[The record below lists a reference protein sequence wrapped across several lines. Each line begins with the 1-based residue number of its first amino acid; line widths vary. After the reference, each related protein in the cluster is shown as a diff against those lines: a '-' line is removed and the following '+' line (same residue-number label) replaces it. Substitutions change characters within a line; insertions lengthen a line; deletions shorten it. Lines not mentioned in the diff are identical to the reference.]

1 MQNLEKLAIDAD
13 LLSLDPSIQ
22 NALDVLVGDYQNH
35 ARLNDLGKFLVH
47 KGLTKRLDT
56 RLSMEMMSKN
66 IRPFNQ
72 DGPIFITGLP
82 RSGTS
87 FLFDLLHAHSY
98 LRSPFTW
105 EIFQANSVA
114 KNKIQILVKK
124 IRTQIELFS
133 INRLVPQLANIHPMH
148 QSYPEEC
155 QLITA
160 YDLKSISFAYSAN
173 LPNYL
178 KFISDSSFK
187 SSFRVHQIFLN
198 ALSTEEDEIMWLL
211 KDPCHI
217 EHIEEIRNCYPKARF
232 IFIHR
237 NPKFC
242 MPSIS
247 NLAYN
252 LRLGYSDHVDPLLVG
267 EQMLSYWQ
275 QASEKLLTS
284 RELIPEDRVIDIKFN
299 ELIDEPIKSVHSIF
313 EKFPIKVDEGFEKK
327 IAARIKSKKSKEGH
341 SYSYKDFFRASG
353 EVETR
358 FKNYISY
365 FDL

>member
-1 MQNLEKLAIDAD
+1 LQNLEKLAIDAD
-13 LLSLDPSIQ
+13 LLTIDPSIQ
-22 NALDVLVGDYQNH
+22 STLDILISDYQNH
-35 ARLNDLGKFLVH
+35 SRLNDLGKFLVH
-47 KGLTKRLDT
+47 KGLSKRLGI

-66 IRPFNQ
+66 IPPFNQ

-105 EIFQANSVA
+105 EIFQANSIA
-114 KNKIQILVKK
+114 KNKLQILIKK
-124 IRTQIELFS
+124 IRTQIELIS
-133 INRLVPQLANIHPMH
+133 INRLVPQLAKIHPMH

-160 YDLKSISFAYSAN
+160 YDLKSISFVYSAN

-178 KFISDSSFK
+178 KFISGSSFE
-187 SSFRVHQIFLN
+187 SSFRVHKNFLN
-198 ALSTEEDEIMWLL
+198 ALSTKEDEIMWLL

-217 EHIEEIRNCYPKARF
+217 DHIEEILNSYPKARF

-237 NPKFC
+237 NPKFS

-267 EQMLSYWQ
+267 KQMLSYWQ
-275 QASEKLLTS
+275 QASEKLLNS
-284 RELIPEDRVIDIKFN
+284 RELIPEDQMIDIKFDQ
-299 ELIDEPIKSVHSIF
+299 LIDDPIKTVHCIF
-313 EKFPIKVDEGFEKK
+313 EKLSIKEDERLEEKMATRIESKKLKVD
-327 IAARIKSKKSKEGH
+327 H
-341 SYSYKDFFRASG
+341 SYSYKSFFKTSG
-353 EVETR
+353 EVENR
-358 FKNYISY
+358 FENYISH

>member
-13 LLSLDPSIQ
+13 LLTIDPSIQ
-22 NALDVLVGDYQNH
+22 SRLDILISDYQNH
-35 ARLNDLGKFLVH
+35 SRLNDLGKFLVH
-47 KGLTKRLDT
+47 KGLSKRLGI

-66 IRPFNQ
+66 IPPFDQ

-105 EIFQANSVA
+105 EIFQANSIA
-114 KNKIQILVKK
+114 KNKLQILIKK
-124 IRTQIELFS
+124 IRTQIELIS
-133 INRLVPQLANIHPMH
+133 INRLVPQLAKIHPMH
-148 QSYPEEC
+148 ESYPEEC

-160 YDLKSISFAYSAN
+160 YDLKSISFVYSAN

-178 KFISDSSFK
+178 KFISDSSFE
-187 SSFRVHQIFLN
+187 SSFRVHKNFLN

-217 EHIEEIRNCYPKARF
+217 GHIEEILNSYPKARF

-237 NPKFC
+237 NPKFSI
-242 MPSIS
+242 PSIS

-267 EQMLSYWQ
+267 KQMLSYWQ
-275 QASEKLLTS
+275 EASEKLLNS
-284 RELIPEDRVIDIKFN
+284 RELIPEEQVVDIKFDQ
-299 ELIDEPIKSVHSIF
+299 LIDDPVKTVHCIF
-313 EKFPIKVDEGFEKK
+313 EKFSIKEDEGLEKK
-327 IAARIKSKKSKEGH
+327 MATRIEGKKLKAGH
-341 SYSYKDFFRASG
+341 SYSYKSFFKTSG
-353 EVETR
+353 EVENR
-358 FKNYISY
+358 FENYISH

>member
-1 MQNLEKLAIDAD
+1 LQNLEKLAIDAD
-13 LLSLDPSIQ
+13 LLTIDPSIQ
-22 NALDVLVGDYQNH
+22 SRLDILISDYQNH
-35 ARLNDLGKFLVH
+35 SRLNDLGKFLVH
-47 KGLTKRLDT
+47 KGLSKRLGI

-66 IRPFNQ
+66 IPPFDQ

-105 EIFQANSVA
+105 EIFQANSIA
-114 KNKIQILVKK
+114 KNKLQILIKK
-124 IRTQIELFS
+124 IRTQIELIS
-133 INRLVPQLANIHPMH
+133 INRLVPQLAKIHPMH

-160 YDLKSISFAYSAN
+160 YDLKSISFVYSAN

-178 KFISDSSFK
+178 KFISGSSFE
-187 SSFRVHQIFLN
+187 SSFRVHKNFLN
-198 ALSTEEDEIMWLL
+198 ALSTKEDEIMWLL

-217 EHIEEIRNCYPKARF
+217 DHIEEILNSYPKARF

-237 NPKFC
+237 NPKFS

-267 EQMLSYWQ
+267 KQMLSYWQ
-275 QASEKLLTS
+275 QASEKLLNS
-284 RELIPEDRVIDIKFN
+284 RELIPEDQMIDIKFDQ
-299 ELIDEPIKSVHSIF
+299 LIDDPIKTVHCIF
-313 EKFPIKVDEGFEKK
+313 EKLSIKEDERLEEKMATRIESKKLKVD
-327 IAARIKSKKSKEGH
+327 H
-341 SYSYKDFFRASG
+341 SYSYKSFFKTSG
-353 EVETR
+353 EVENR
-358 FKNYISY
+358 FENYISH

>member
-13 LLSLDPSIQ
+13 LLTIDPSIQ
-22 NALDVLVGDYQNH
+22 SRLDILISDYQNH
-35 ARLNDLGKFLVH
+35 SRLNDLGKFLVH
-47 KGLTKRLDT
+47 KGLSKRLGI

-66 IRPFNQ
+66 IPPFDQ

-105 EIFQANSVA
+105 EIFQANSIA
-114 KNKIQILVKK
+114 KNKLQILIKK
-124 IRTQIELFS
+124 IRTQIELIS
-133 INRLVPQLANIHPMH
+133 INRLVPQLAKIHPMH

-160 YDLKSISFAYSAN
+160 YDLKSISFVYSAN

-178 KFISDSSFK
+178 KFISGSSFE
-187 SSFRVHQIFLN
+187 SSFRVHKNFLN
-198 ALSTEEDEIMWLL
+198 ALSTKEDEIMWLL

-217 EHIEEIRNCYPKARF
+217 DHIEEILNSYPKARF

-237 NPKFC
+237 NPKFS

-267 EQMLSYWQ
+267 KQMLSYWQ
-275 QASEKLLTS
+275 QASEKLLNS
-284 RELIPEDRVIDIKFN
+284 RELIPEDQMIDIKFDQ
-299 ELIDEPIKSVHSIF
+299 LIDDPIKTVHCIF
-313 EKFPIKVDEGFEKK
+313 EKLSIKEDERLEEKMATRIESKKLKVD
-327 IAARIKSKKSKEGH
+327 H
-341 SYSYKDFFRASG
+341 SYSYKSFFKTSG
-353 EVETR
+353 EVENR
-358 FKNYISY
+358 FENYISH

>member
-13 LLSLDPSIQ
+13 LLTIDPSIQ
-22 NALDVLVGDYQNH
+22 STLDILISDYQNH
-35 ARLNDLGKFLVH
+35 SRLNDLGKFLVH
-47 KGLTKRLDT
+47 KGLSKRLGI

-66 IRPFNQ
+66 IPPFNQ

-105 EIFQANSVA
+105 EIFQANSIA
-114 KNKIQILVKK
+114 KNKLQILIKK
-124 IRTQIELFS
+124 IRTQIELIS
-133 INRLVPQLANIHPMH
+133 INRLVPQLAKIHPMH

-160 YDLKSISFAYSAN
+160 YDLKSISFVYSAN

-178 KFISDSSFK
+178 KFISGSSFE
-187 SSFRVHQIFLN
+187 SSFRVHKNFLN
-198 ALSTEEDEIMWLL
+198 ALSTKEDEIMWLL

-217 EHIEEIRNCYPKARF
+217 DHIEEILNSYPKARF

-237 NPKFC
+237 NPKFS

-267 EQMLSYWQ
+267 KQMLSYWQ
-275 QASEKLLTS
+275 QASEKLLNS
-284 RELIPEDRVIDIKFN
+284 RELIPEDQMIDIKFDQ
-299 ELIDEPIKSVHSIF
+299 LIDDPIKTVHCIF
-313 EKFPIKVDEGFEKK
+313 EKLSIKEDERLEEKMATRIESKKLKVD
-327 IAARIKSKKSKEGH
+327 H
-341 SYSYKDFFRASG
+341 SYSYKSFFKTSG
-353 EVETR
+353 EVENR
-358 FKNYISY
+358 FENYISH

>member
-13 LLSLDPSIQ
+13 LLTIDPSIQ
-22 NALDVLVGDYQNH
+22 SRLDILISDYQNH
-35 ARLNDLGKFLVH
+35 SRLNDLGKFLVH
-47 KGLTKRLDT
+47 KGLSKRLGI

-66 IRPFNQ
+66 IPPFDQ

-105 EIFQANSVA
+105 EIFQANSIA
-114 KNKIQILVKK
+114 KNKLQILIKK
-124 IRTQIELFS
+124 IRTQIELIS
-133 INRLVPQLANIHPMH
+133 INRLVPQLAKIHPMH

-160 YDLKSISFAYSAN
+160 YDLKSISFVYSAN

-178 KFISDSSFK
+178 KFISGSSFE
-187 SSFRVHQIFLN
+187 SSFRVHKNFLN
-198 ALSTEEDEIMWLL
+198 ALSTKEDEIMWLL

-217 EHIEEIRNCYPKARF
+217 DHIEEILNSYPKARF

-237 NPKFC
+237 NPKFS

-267 EQMLSYWQ
+267 KQMLSYWQ
-275 QASEKLLTS
+275 QASEKLLNS
-284 RELIPEDRVIDIKFN
+284 RELIPEDQMIDIKFDQ
-299 ELIDEPIKSVHSIF
+299 LIDDPVKTVHCIF
-313 EKFPIKVDEGFEKK
+313 EKLSIKEDERLEEKMATRIESKKLKVD
-327 IAARIKSKKSKEGH
+327 H
-341 SYSYKDFFRASG
+341 SYSYKSFFKTSG
-353 EVETR
+353 EVENR
-358 FKNYISY
+358 FENYISH

>member
-13 LLSLDPSIQ
+13 LLSIDPSIQ

-47 KGLTKRLDT
+47 KGLTKRLNT

-87 FLFDLLHAHSY
+87 FLFDLLHFHSY

-133 INRLVPQLANIHPMH
+133 INRLVPQLAEIHPMH

-160 YDLKSISFAYSAN
+160 YDLKSISFVYSAN

-178 KFISDSSFK
+178 KLISGSSFE
-187 SSFRVHQIFLN
+187 SSFRVHKNFLN
-198 ALSTEEDEIMWLL
+198 ALSTKEDEIMWLL

-217 EHIEEIRNCYPKARF
+217 DHIEEILNSYPKARF

-237 NPKFC
+237 NPKFS

-267 EQMLSYWQ
+267 KQMLSYWQ
-275 QASEKLLTS
+275 QASEKLLNS
-284 RELIPEDRVIDIKFN
+284 RELIPEDQMIDIKFDQ
-299 ELIDEPIKSVHSIF
+299 LIDDPIKTVHCIF
-313 EKFPIKVDEGFEKK
+313 EKLSIKEDERLEEKMATRIESKKLKVD
-327 IAARIKSKKSKEGH
+327 H
-341 SYSYKDFFRASG
+341 SYSYKSFFKTSG
-353 EVETR
+353 EVENR
-358 FKNYISY
+358 FENYISH

>member
-13 LLSLDPSIQ
+13 LLTIDPSIQ
-22 NALDVLVGDYQNH
+22 SRLDILISDYQNH
-35 ARLNDLGKFLVH
+35 SRLNDLGKFLVH
-47 KGLTKRLDT
+47 KGLSKRLGI

-66 IRPFNQ
+66 IPPFDQ

-105 EIFQANSVA
+105 EIFQANSIA
-114 KNKIQILVKK
+114 KNKLQILIKK
-124 IRTQIELFS
+124 IRTQIELIS
-133 INRLVPQLANIHPMH
+133 INRLVPQLAKIHPMH

-160 YDLKSISFAYSAN
+160 YDLKSISFVYSAN

-178 KFISDSSFK
+178 KFISGSSFE
-187 SSFRVHQIFLN
+187 SSFRVHKNFLN
-198 ALSTEEDEIMWLL
+198 ALSTKEDEIMWLL

-217 EHIEEIRNCYPKARF
+217 DHIEEILNSYPKARF

-237 NPKFC
+237 NPKFS

-267 EQMLSYWQ
+267 KQMLSYWQ
-275 QASEKLLTS
+275 QASEKLLNS
-284 RELIPEDRVIDIKFN
+284 RELIPEDQMIDIKFDQ
-299 ELIDEPIKSVHSIF
+299 LIDDPIKTVHCIF
-313 EKFPIKVDEGFEKK
+313 EKLSIKEDERLEEKM
-327 IAARIKSKKSKEGH
+327 ATRIESKKLKADH
-341 SYSYKDFFRASG
+341 SYSYKSFFKTSG
-353 EVETR
+353 EVENR
-358 FKNYISY
+358 FENYISH

>member
-13 LLSLDPSIQ
+13 LLTIDPSIQ
-22 NALDVLVGDYQNH
+22 STLDILISDYQNH
-35 ARLNDLGKFLVH
+35 SRLNDLGKFLVH
-47 KGLTKRLDT
+47 KGLSKRLGI

-66 IRPFNQ
+66 IPPFDQ

-105 EIFQANSVA
+105 EIFQANSIA
-114 KNKIQILVKK
+114 KNKLQILIKK
-124 IRTQIELFS
+124 IRTQIELIS
-133 INRLVPQLANIHPMH
+133 INRLVPQLAKIHPMH

-160 YDLKSISFAYSAN
+160 YDLKSISFVYSAN

-178 KFISDSSFK
+178 KLISGSSFE
-187 SSFRVHQIFLN
+187 SSFRVHKNFLN
-198 ALSTEEDEIMWLL
+198 ALSTKEDEIMWLL

-217 EHIEEIRNCYPKARF
+217 DHIEEILNSYPKAQF

-237 NPKFC
+237 NPKFS

-267 EQMLSYWQ
+267 KQMLSYWQ
-275 QASEKLLTS
+275 QASEKLLNS
-284 RELIPEDRVIDIKFN
+284 RELIPEDQMIDIKFDQ
-299 ELIDEPIKSVHSIF
+299 LIDDPIKTVHCIF
-313 EKFPIKVDEGFEKK
+313 EKLSIKEDERLEEKMATRIESKELKVD
-327 IAARIKSKKSKEGH
+327 H
-341 SYSYKDFFRASG
+341 SYSYKSFFKTSG
-353 EVETR
+353 EVENR
-358 FKNYISY
+358 FENYISH

>member
-13 LLSLDPSIQ
+13 LLTIDPSIQ
-22 NALDVLVGDYQNH
+22 SRLDILISDYQNH
-35 ARLNDLGKFLVH
+35 SRLNDLGKFLVH
-47 KGLTKRLDT
+47 KGLSKRLGI

-66 IRPFNQ
+66 IPPFDQ

-105 EIFQANSVA
+105 EIFQANSIA
-114 KNKIQILVKK
+114 KNKLQILIKK
-124 IRTQIELFS
+124 IRTQIELIS
-133 INRLVPQLANIHPMH
+133 INRLVPQLAKIHPMH

-160 YDLKSISFAYSAN
+160 YDLKSISFVYSAN

-178 KFISDSSFK
+178 KFISGSSFE
-187 SSFRVHQIFLN
+187 SSFRVHKNFLN
-198 ALSTEEDEIMWLL
+198 ALSTKEDEIMWLL

-217 EHIEEIRNCYPKARF
+217 GHIEEILNSYPKARF

-237 NPKFC
+237 NPKFSI
-242 MPSIS
+242 PSIS

-267 EQMLSYWQ
+267 KQMLSYWQ
-275 QASEKLLTS
+275 QASEKLLNS
-284 RELIPEDRVIDIKFN
+284 RELIPEDQMIDIKFDQ
-299 ELIDEPIKSVHSIF
+299 LIDDPIKTVHCIF
-313 EKFPIKVDEGFEKK
+313 EKLSIKEDERLEEKMATRIESKKLKVD
-327 IAARIKSKKSKEGH
+327 H
-341 SYSYKDFFRASG
+341 SYSYKSFFKTSG
-353 EVETR
+353 EVENR
-358 FKNYISY
+358 FENYISH

>member
-1 MQNLEKLAIDAD
+1 
-13 LLSLDPSIQ
+13 
-22 NALDVLVGDYQNH
+22 
-35 ARLNDLGKFLVH
+35 
-47 KGLTKRLDT
+47 
-56 RLSMEMMSKN
+56 
-66 IRPFNQ
+66 
-72 DGPIFITGLP
+72 
-82 RSGTS
+82 
-87 FLFDLLHAHSY
+87 
-98 LRSPFTW
+98 
-105 EIFQANSVA
+105 
-114 KNKIQILVKK
+114 
-124 IRTQIELFS
+124 
-133 INRLVPQLANIHPMH
+133 
-148 QSYPEEC
+148 
-155 QLITA
+155 
-160 YDLKSISFAYSAN
+160 
-173 LPNYL
+173 
-178 KFISDSSFK
+178 
-187 SSFRVHQIFLN
+187 
-198 ALSTEEDEIMWLL
+198 MWLL
-211 KDPCHI
+211 KDPCHKQ
-217 EHIEEIRNCYPKARF
+217 HIEEIRYCYPKARF

-275 QASEKLLTS
+275 QASEKLLNS
-284 RELIPEDRVIDIKFN
+284 RELIPQDRVIDIKFD

-327 IAARIKSKKSKEGH
+327 IVAQAKSKKSKEGH

>member
-13 LLSLDPSIQ
+13 LLTIDPSIQ
-22 NALDVLVGDYQNH
+22 STLDILISDYQNH
-35 ARLNDLGKFLVH
+35 SRLNDLGKFLVH
-47 KGLTKRLDT
+47 KGLSKRLGI

-66 IRPFNQ
+66 IPPFNQ

-105 EIFQANSVA
+105 EIFQANSIA
-114 KNKIQILVKK
+114 KNKLQILIKK
-124 IRTQIELFS
+124 IRTQIELIS
-133 INRLVPQLANIHPMH
+133 INRLVPQLAKIHPMH

-160 YDLKSISFAYSAN
+160 YDLKSISFVYSAN

-178 KFISDSSFK
+178 KFISGSSFE
-187 SSFRVHQIFLN
+187 SSFRVHKNFLN
-198 ALSTEEDEIMWLL
+198 ALSTKEDEIMWLL

-217 EHIEEIRNCYPKARF
+217 DHIEEILNSYPKARF

-237 NPKFC
+237 NPKFSI
-242 MPSIS
+242 PSIS

-267 EQMLSYWQ
+267 KQMLSYWQ
-275 QASEKLLTS
+275 QASEKLLNS
-284 RELIPEDRVIDIKFN
+284 RELIPEDQMIDIKFDQ
-299 ELIDEPIKSVHSIF
+299 LIDDPIKTVHCIF
-313 EKFPIKVDEGFEKK
+313 EKLSIKEDERLEEKMATRIESKKLKVD
-327 IAARIKSKKSKEGH
+327 H
-341 SYSYKDFFRASG
+341 SYSYKSFFKTSG
-353 EVETR
+353 EVENR
-358 FKNYISY
+358 FENYISH

>member
-13 LLSLDPSIQ
+13 LLTIDPSIQ
-22 NALDVLVGDYQNH
+22 STLDILISDYQNH
-35 ARLNDLGKFLVH
+35 SRLNDLGKFLVH
-47 KGLTKRLDT
+47 KGLSKRLGI

-66 IRPFNQ
+66 IPPFDQ

-105 EIFQANSVA
+105 EIFQANSIA
-114 KNKIQILVKK
+114 KNKLQILIKK
-124 IRTQIELFS
+124 IRTQIELIS
-133 INRLVPQLANIHPMH
+133 INRLVPQLAKIHPMH

-160 YDLKSISFAYSAN
+160 YDLKSISFVYSAN

-178 KFISDSSFK
+178 KFISGSSFE
-187 SSFRVHQIFLN
+187 SSFRVHKNFLN
-198 ALSTEEDEIMWLL
+198 ALSTKEDEIMWLL

-217 EHIEEIRNCYPKARF
+217 DHIEEILNSYPKARF

-237 NPKFC
+237 NPKFS

-267 EQMLSYWQ
+267 KQMLSYWQ
-275 QASEKLLTS
+275 QASEKLLNS
-284 RELIPEDRVIDIKFN
+284 RELIPEDQMIDIKFDQ
-299 ELIDEPIKSVHSIF
+299 LIDDPIKTVHCIF
-313 EKFPIKVDEGFEKK
+313 EKLSIKEDERLEEKMATRIESKKLKVD
-327 IAARIKSKKSKEGH
+327 H
-341 SYSYKDFFRASG
+341 SYSYKSFFKTSG
-353 EVETR
+353 EVENR
-358 FKNYISY
+358 FENYISH

>member
-1 MQNLEKLAIDAD
+1 LQNLEKLAIDAD
-13 LLSLDPSIQ
+13 LLTIDPSIQ
-22 NALDVLVGDYQNH
+22 STLDILISDYQNH
-35 ARLNDLGKFLVH
+35 SRLNDLGKFLVH
-47 KGLTKRLDT
+47 KGLSKRLGI

-66 IRPFNQ
+66 IPPFDQ

-105 EIFQANSVA
+105 EIFQANSIA
-114 KNKIQILVKK
+114 KNKLQILIKK
-124 IRTQIELFS
+124 IRTQIELIS
-133 INRLVPQLANIHPMH
+133 INRLVPQLAKIHPMH

-160 YDLKSISFAYSAN
+160 YDLKSISFVYSAN

-178 KFISDSSFK
+178 KFISGSSFE
-187 SSFRVHQIFLN
+187 SSFRVHKNFLN
-198 ALSTEEDEIMWLL
+198 ALSTKEDEIMWLL

-217 EHIEEIRNCYPKARF
+217 DHIEEILNSYPKARF

-237 NPKFC
+237 NPKFS

-267 EQMLSYWQ
+267 KQMLSYWQ
-275 QASEKLLTS
+275 QASEKLLNS
-284 RELIPEDRVIDIKFN
+284 RELIPEDQMIDIKFDQ
-299 ELIDEPIKSVHSIF
+299 LIDDPIKTVHCIF
-313 EKFPIKVDEGFEKK
+313 EKLSIKEDERLEEKMATRIESKKLKVD
-327 IAARIKSKKSKEGH
+327 H
-341 SYSYKDFFRASG
+341 SYSYKSFFKTSG
-353 EVETR
+353 EVENR
-358 FKNYISY
+358 FENYISH